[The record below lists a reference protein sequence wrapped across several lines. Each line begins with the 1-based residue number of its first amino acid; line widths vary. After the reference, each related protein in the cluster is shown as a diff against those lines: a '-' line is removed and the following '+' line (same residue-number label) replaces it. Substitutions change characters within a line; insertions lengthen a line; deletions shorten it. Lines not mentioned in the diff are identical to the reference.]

1 MSSIY
6 KLFFGQGW
14 EQSLVFYLA
23 TVGLFL
29 YAMWRELSDVQKDKR
44 ALKNSN
50 TFRAIKYLNKE
61 KEFKENGKETVT
73 LRANDLTE
81 DNWKQVFNWLSEH
94 LVGIEI
100 NDKFEAKVQRSRFVL
115 LQYPAIL
122 QQPIPR
128 SSWRFVPSIL
138 TAIGVLGTFY
148 GITVGLAD
156 ISLNNIGADSQ
167 NLLKSSVT
175 LLEGMK
181 TAFATS
187 LVGLGFSSIFTLF
200 LAYSD
205 RERRKYQDSLQKEL
219 AKIAVL
225 ETPVRLLSNMNPD
238 GNKRASQAL
247 ANAAEIMGTKF
258 AELIEIQRQLS
269 PQAIGQ
275 EVGNVMQSVFQEIR
289 VELTALRDI
298 KADQGQEILRNLIEE
313 QREQLIK
320 PIIGELRNSAT
331 LTKGASE
338 AVMDLKNEL
347 GGISR
352 SLSESI
358 ITIQQFQ
365 VDTIGQLQQFALNLE
380 AILGEFRTDT
390 KDVLQQVATEVKE
403 AVNQSIVGMK
413 NQQNAFDASAKQA
426 ATTFIGIREQL
437 EKSLETQAQ
446 IQRDSIQEFQNSSR
460 EIFAEQ
466 SINLKQV
473 GEEASQAMIVQRNAF
488 TASAKQT
495 ATTFVGIREQLEK
508 SLETQAQIQQQS
520 IEKFQNDSRKIFEQ
534 QANNLGLVSNAASQ
548 QMNEA
553 RENLTA
559 TLTNIDHVL
568 QNTRLTVQEELQ
580 TFRLN
585 YQAALQE
592 FFMQQN
598 QLLEGTL
605 GEHRRGLADVVE
617 NFKTVF
623 EEEYNRRTALSQ
635 EMQESLIKI
644 QQTTK
649 VVSNLAN
656 TIGLNS
662 GERLAQLQEL
672 ACTIGGEASRVEKA
686 YENLSREFNGGLQSW
701 NQEMMGYFQRKS
713 ESDMKFFTQADE
725 ATARVCNQLV
735 QAANY
740 LVAAESSRI
749 NSKEKD

>member
-1 MSSIY
+1 M
-6 KLFFGQGW
+6 
-14 EQSLVFYLA
+14 
-23 TVGLFL
+23 
-29 YAMWRELSDVQKDKR
+29 
-44 ALKNSN
+44 
-50 TFRAIKYLNKE
+50 
-61 KEFKENGKETVT
+61 
-73 LRANDLTE
+73 
-81 DNWKQVFNWLSEH
+81 
-94 LVGIEI
+94 
-100 NDKFEAKVQRSRFVL
+100 
-115 LQYPAIL
+115 
-122 QQPIPR
+122 
-128 SSWRFVPSIL
+128 
-138 TAIGVLGTFY
+138 GTFW
-148 GITVGLAD
+148 GITAGLAD
-156 ISLNNIGADSQ
+156 ISLKDIAGDSK
-167 NLLKSSVT
+167 NLLDSSVK

-181 TAFATS
+181 TAFLTS
-187 LVGLGFSSIFTLF
+187 LVGLGSSSIFTLI
-200 LAYSD
+200 LAN
-205 RERRKYQDSLQKEL
+205 RERKRQKERNSLQKKLDE
-219 AKIAVL
+219 IAVL
-225 ETPVRLLSNMNPD
+225 QTPMRLLSNMNPD
-238 GNKRASQAL
+238 ANQGASQSL
-247 ANAAEIMGTKF
+247 ANAAEKMGIAAKEMGTKF

-269 PQAIGQ
+269 PRAIGQ
-275 EVGNVMQSVFQEIR
+275 EVGNVMQPVFQEIR

-358 ITIQQFQ
+358 VTIQQFQ

-390 KDVLQQVATEVKE
+390 KDVLKQVATEVKE
-403 AVNQSIVGMK
+403 AVNQSIVAMK

-446 IQRDSIQEFQNSSR
+446 IQQQSIEKFQNSSR

-559 TLTNIDHVL
+559 TFTNIDNVL

-605 GEHRRGLADVVE
+605 GEQRRGLADVVE

-662 GERLAQLQEL
+662 GERLVQLQEL
-672 ACTIGGEASRVEKA
+672 ARTIGGEASRVQRA
-686 YENLSREFNGGLQSW
+686 YDNLNQNFDECLRTW
-701 NQEMMGYFQRKS
+701 NQELKVYFNQKA
-713 ESDMKFFTQADE
+713 ESDMKFFTEADK
-725 ATARVCNQLV
+725 ATEQVCNQLL

-740 LVAAESSRI
+740 LVAAESTRI
-749 NSKEKD
+749 NSNEKD